1 MSRSILSRRQFMQF
15 TGAAAVVAAGHRLI
29 PAWFNAQ
36 AANVPAKP
44 VSFFDGPEIR
54 PVGISHADALTVP
67 EGFVSEVL
75 LKRGDVIN
83 PQGERYGEH
92 NDYLVW
98 LPRDEKTAWLWCNHE
113 NANVPLMT
121 GDWSKTLTREKAELY
136 LVNQGGSLLRLERR
150 ADGSWRPVLPHAE
163 NFRVDGLST
172 KIRLSG
178 PAAGT
183 AWVKGAR
190 EAIGSNSNCGGG
202 VTPWG
207 TLCTAEEN
215 YQDIW
220 GDEEL
225 KQKPSKIADF
235 FPRPAEHYGYIVE
248 VDPETRECIK
258 HTALGRFAH
267 ENVAFTL
274 AKDGRLVGYLGDDRN
289 GQCFYKFVSSGKYDP
304 VAGKANRRL
313 LDEGTLYVA
322 DTEKGRWLP
331 LDPEQDAKLRD
342 AGFDRARVCVHTR
355 TAARIAGGTALARP
369 EDVEVHP
376 VTGDVYV
383 ALTSWKPGKL
393 DASSPAYFKDEAGAV
408 ARARESGGDA
418 GALEFSWEVFV
429 PGGRDTG
436 LVWPD
441 NLCFTEEHRLLVTT
455 DFSVKNKPDEG
466 GTQSVFGNNF
476 LMLVPTLGPDAGKVK
491 RLAVAP
497 RGAEFCSPTLSPDKT
512 ELWVNVQHPGDDS
525 SEKEITSHWPDGGD
539 SLPRS
544 AMVAIR
550 RA

>member
-36 AANVPAKP
+36 AADAPARP

-83 PQGERYGEH
+83 PAGELYGDH

-98 LPRDEKTAWLWCNHE
+98 LRRDADTGWLWCNHE
-113 NANVPLMT
+113 NTNVSLVT
-121 GDWSKTLTREKAELY
+121 GEWTRAWTRERAALH
-136 LVNQGGSLLRLERR
+136 LRNQGGSVIRIERR
-150 ADGSWRPVLPHAE
+150 ADGLWRPVLPHAE

-172 KIRLSG
+172 KIALAG

-183 AWVKGAR
+183 EWVKGAR
-190 EAIGSNSNCGGG
+190 EAVGSTSNCGGG
-202 VTPWG
+202 LTPWG

-225 KQKPSKIADF
+225 KQKPSAVAEF

-248 VDPETRECIK
+248 VDPATRECVK

-274 AKDGRLVGYLGDDRN
+274 AKDGRLVGYLGDDRS
-289 GQCFYKFVSSGKYDP
+289 GQCLYKFVSREKYVP
-304 VAGKANRRL
+304 AAGKANRRL
-313 LDEGTLYVA
+313 LDEGMLYVA
-322 DTEKGRWLP
+322 DTERGRWLP
-331 LDPEQDAKLRD
+331 LDPAKDARLRD
-342 AGFDRARVCVHTR
+342 AGFDLARVCVHTR
-355 TAARIAGGTALARP
+355 TAAKIVGGTPLARP

-376 VTGDVYV
+376 VTGDIYV
-383 ALTSWKPGKL
+383 ALTSWKPGAL
-393 DASSPAYFKDEAGAV
+393 DTSRPAYFKDEAGAV
-408 ARARESGGDA
+408 ARAREAGGDA
-418 GALEFSWEVFV
+418 GALEFTWEIFV
-429 PGGRDTG
+429 PGGRESG

-441 NLCFTEEHRLLVTT
+441 NLEFTEQHGMLVTT
-455 DFSVKNKPDEG
+455 DFSVKRTPDEG

-476 LMLVPTLGPDAGKVK
+476 LVFVPTVGADAGKVK

-497 RGAEFCSPTLSPDKT
+497 RGAEFCAPTLSPDKS
-512 ELWVNVQHPGDDS
+512 ELWVNVQHPGEDS
-525 SEKEITSHWPDGGD
+525 REGQLTSHWPDGGD
-539 SLPRS
+539 TVPRS